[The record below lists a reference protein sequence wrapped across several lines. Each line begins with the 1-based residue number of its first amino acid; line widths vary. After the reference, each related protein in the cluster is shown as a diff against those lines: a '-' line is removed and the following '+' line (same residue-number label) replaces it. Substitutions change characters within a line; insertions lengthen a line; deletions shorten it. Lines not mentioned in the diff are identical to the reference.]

1 MTLKTTDW
9 DAAEYLESREMITE
23 YIQAAI
29 EEDDPAL
36 LRLALA
42 DVAKAKGM
50 SGVAEQ
56 SQLNRQNLYKS
67 LSATGNPSFDTVNK
81 VMRAFGMK
89 LQVSSL

>member
-1 MTLKTTDW
+1 MALKTKPW
-9 DAAEYLESREMITE
+9 DASEHLDSPEMIKE

-50 SGVAEQ
+50 SAVAEQ
-56 SQLNRQNLYKS
+56 AHINRQSLYKS
-67 LSATGNPSFDTVNK
+67 LSIDGNPSFETVKK
-81 VMRAFGMK
+81 VVEALGCK
-89 LQVSSL
+89 IVIASS